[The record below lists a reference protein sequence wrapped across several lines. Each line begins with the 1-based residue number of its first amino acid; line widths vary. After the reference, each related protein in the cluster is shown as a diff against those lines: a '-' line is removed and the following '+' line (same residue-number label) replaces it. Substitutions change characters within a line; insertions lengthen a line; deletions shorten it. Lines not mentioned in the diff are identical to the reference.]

1 MFSQEI
7 KVLEALTVKSD
18 ISFCFWSV
26 TPFRH
31 LWPFLTQDHI
41 TQNISPVLQVPLGE
55 KTDRPAAKE
64 EEELPFMPESARPL
78 FSEQP
83 GVLDFNPI
91 IDEMFERT
99 EKLLHRW
106 DVMSQNGEI
115 NKEV

>member
-1 MFSQEI
+1 
-7 KVLEALTVKSD
+7 
-18 ISFCFWSV
+18 
-26 TPFRH
+26 
-31 LWPFLTQDHI
+31 
-41 TQNISPVLQVPLGE
+41 
-55 KTDRPAAKE
+55 
-64 EEELPFMPESARPL
+64 MPESARPL